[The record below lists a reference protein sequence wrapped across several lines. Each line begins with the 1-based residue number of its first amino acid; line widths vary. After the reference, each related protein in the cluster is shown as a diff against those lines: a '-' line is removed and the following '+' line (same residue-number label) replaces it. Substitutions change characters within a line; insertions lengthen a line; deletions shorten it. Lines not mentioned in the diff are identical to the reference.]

1 MNRLIQFF
9 AAALASLMSLSACG
23 QTEHKTSDA
32 MQQNNT
38 DKKVLV
44 TYFSATGTT
53 SAVAQRI
60 AKAAHADI
68 FEIAPA
74 QAYTDADL
82 DWTNDQS
89 RTTVEMKDPASRPAL
104 ARTCDDMAKYDIVY
118 IGFPIWWYVAPHII
132 NSFVEAHN
140 LKDKVL
146 VPFATSGGSG
156 IEGCVKPLREAYPD
170 LDWRDGKLLNRASDA
185 TIAAFVAENK

>member
-1 MNRLIQFF
+1 MKHI
-9 AAALASLMSLSACG
+9 AIALAVAASSIECVANDNIM
-23 QTEHKTSDA
+23 KTLDTR
-32 MQQNNT
+32 QQSI
-38 DKKVLV
+38 V
-44 TYFSATGTT
+44 T
-53 SAVAQRI
+53 VAAFEARG
-60 AKAAHADI
+60 DI
-68 FEIAPA
+68 
-74 QAYTDADL
+74 
-82 DWTNDQS
+82 
-89 RTTVEMKDPASRPAL
+89 
-104 ARTCDDMAKYDIVY
+104 AKYDIVY

-185 TIAAFVAENK
+185 TIAAFVAENN

>member
-9 AAALASLMSLSACG
+9 AASLASLMSLSACG

-32 MQQNNT
+32 MQQNNS
-38 DKKVLV
+38 DKKILV

-53 SAVAQRI
+53 RAVAQRL
-60 AKAAHADI
+60 AKAADADI
-68 FEIAPA
+68 FEITPA

-89 RTTVEMKDPASRPAL
+89 RSTIEMKDPTSRPAL
-104 ARTCDDMAKYDIVY
+104 ARNCEDITKYDIVY

-132 NSFVEAHN
+132 NSFVEAHD
-140 LKDKVL
+140 LKGKVL

-156 IEGCVKPLREAYPD
+156 IEGCVKSLRETYPT
-170 LDWRDGKLLNRASDA
+170 LNWRDGKLLNGASNAD
-185 TIAAFVAENK
+185 IVAFVAENK